1 MRNMA
6 QFGKVAIF
14 GAGLLG
20 ASLAW
25 ALKERGCA
33 SVVHIWNRGKANRD
47 FCEKQ
52 PWCDKVFE
60 NIDEAASDADLVVLA
75 TTASTIPS
83 ILKDIRSFLKSGA
96 IVTDVGST
104 KLNIVRKC
112 EKILDG
118 LSAVFVGSHPMAGS
132 EKSGASAAKPDLF
145 KGASCFVCPSEKSEV
160 ATEKVADMWRRL
172 GMKVFF
178 KSPEEHDKIVA
189 RVSHLPQCASS
200 ALALLAADNLE
211 DFKLFAGN
219 GFRDTTRIAKS
230 DPAMWESIL
239 SENAE
244 NISSGL
250 SKYIAK
256 LQELKNAVDNRD
268 CAYIEN
274 FLTSARQT
282 RLKLD
287 K

>member
-1 MRNMA
+1 MA
-6 QFGKVAIF
+6 LFEKVAIF

-20 ASLAW
+20 SSLAW

-33 SVVHIWNRGKANRD
+33 KSVQIWNRGRPNRD
-47 FCEKQ
+47 FCAKQ
-52 PWCDKVFE
+52 PWCDEVFE
-60 NIDEAASDADLVVLA
+60 NLKEAAGGADLVVLA

-83 ILKDIRSFLKSGA
+83 ILKDLRGSLRPGA

-104 KLNIVRKC
+104 KLNIVKKC
-112 EKILDG
+112 EKILEG
-118 LSAVFVGSHPMAGS
+118 LDLAFVGSHPMAGS
-132 EKSGASAAKPDLF
+132 EKSGASAARPDLF
-145 KGASCFVCPSEKSEV
+145 EGASCFVCPSLKSQA

-189 RVSHLPQCASS
+189 HVSHLPQCASS
-200 ALALLAADNLE
+200 ALALLAAENLE
-211 DFKLFAGN
+211 DFECFAGN

-244 NISSGL
+244 NISLGL
-250 SKYIAK
+250 SKYIEK
-256 LQELKNAVDNRD
+256 LQELKRAVDAGD
-268 CAYIEN
+268 CGYIEK
-274 FLTSARQT
+274 FLTSARNT